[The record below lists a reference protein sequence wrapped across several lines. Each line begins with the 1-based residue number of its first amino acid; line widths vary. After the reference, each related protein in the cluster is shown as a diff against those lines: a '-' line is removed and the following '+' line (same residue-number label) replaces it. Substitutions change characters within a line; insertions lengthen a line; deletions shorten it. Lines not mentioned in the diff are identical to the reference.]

1 MKRAVYDDS
10 YFQVVAPA
18 LPLNSRDDGGH
29 LILVK
34 EMPVNDRSNLTYQE
48 AIDFMQMTMIVGR
61 AMYV

>member
-1 MKRAVYDDS
+1 MLSMTIAIFRS
-10 YFQVVAPA
+10 
-18 LPLNSRDDGGH
+18 LLLRCRLNSRDDGGH